1 MVTIMLVHYDG
12 GKHLD
17 GGRNERRV
25 FSVLCEMLP
34 ICPESADETRA
45 RRIALRTYDV
55 APVPK
60 KLIERNQDTGKET
73 VLASD
78 PTSLLTQA

>member
-1 MVTIMLVHYDG
+1 MVTIMLVHHDE

-17 GGRNERRV
+17 GGHKERRV

-34 ICPESADETRA
+34 ICPESIDESRA
-45 RRIALRTYDV
+45 RSIALRAYDT

-60 KLIERNQDTGKET
+60 RLVERNQDTGKET
-73 VLASD
+73 VLASVLAA
-78 PTSLLTQA
+78 LLMQA

>member
-1 MVTIMLVHYDG
+1 MVTIMLVHHDG
-12 GKHLD
+12 DKHLD

-34 ICPESADETRA
+34 ICPESTDESLA
-45 RRIALRTYDV
+45 RRIALRTYDA

-60 KLIERNQDTGKET
+60 KLVERNQDTGKET

-78 PTSLLTQA
+78 LAGLLTQA